1 MSEHSPVETDHWE
14 KVWWLWS
21 LILFATLLFAAVSVW
36 FDDGYTPAQKG
47 QMVILTVGLALWNGA
62 FVYYLRNH
70 APDFS
75 RERDRYLVL
84 ALIYLCGA
92 IGLWF
97 ALASRYPDFNLVL
110 ASLFPQVFSYVRLRW
125 AVPMAIVLIGMATYM
140 QGPAIEGLAPG
151 LGDAWMGAFLIV
163 SAAAIL
169 FAYYLNGIMTQSADR
184 RELIEQLEATRA
196 ELAAAERREGILQE
210 RARLAREIHD
220 TLAQGFISIITHL
233 EASEQNLADNMP
245 QSRHHLTQAKEMARR
260 GLSQA
265 RRVIQDLR
273 PEVLEQSSL
282 PEAITRVVQGWA
294 QQSGIQAQATI
305 TGTHRHVHP
314 EAETTLIRAVQ
325 EALANVQKHAQ
336 ASSVQV
342 TLSYMDDVLM
352 LDVQDN
358 GIGLAS
364 APPPGKGGGYGLT
377 AMRQR
382 VSQVGGSL
390 AVESEPGEGTTVVI
404 QVPIQQMA
412 QPQSAEG
419 EESYETNSRSS
430 RG

>member
-1 MSEHSPVETDHWE
+1 MSEQCPAKGDRWD

-21 LILFATLLFAAVSVW
+21 LILYATLLFAAVEVW
-36 FDDGYTPAQKG
+36 FDARYTAAQKG
-47 QMVILTVGLALWNGA
+47 QMVLLAVVFALWNGA

-70 APDFS
+70 APDFTF
-75 RERDRYLVL
+75 ERDRYLVP
-84 ALIYLCGA
+84 ALIYLSGA

-110 ASLFPQVFSYVRLRW
+110 ASLLPQVFSYVRLRW
-125 AVPMAIVLIGMATYM
+125 AIPIGIVLIGMAAYW
-140 QGPAIEGLAPG
+140 QAPNIEGLFPG
-151 LGDAWMGAFLIV
+151 FDNAWLGGVLIV

-169 FAYYLNGIMTQSADR
+169 FAFYLNGIMTQSADR

-220 TLAQGFISIITHL
+220 TLAQGFIGIITHL
-233 EASEQNLADNMP
+233 EASEQNLSENVA

-260 GLSQA
+260 GVSQA
-265 RRVIQDLR
+265 RRVVQDLR
-273 PEVLEQSSL
+273 PEVLETSPL
-282 PEAITRVVQGWA
+282 PEAIKQVVQGWA
-294 QQSGIQAQATI
+294 QQSGIQAQTTI
-305 TGTHRHVHP
+305 TGTHSHLHP

-336 ASSVQV
+336 ASSAQV

-358 GIGLAS
+358 GIGLEN
-364 APPPGKGGGYGLT
+364 APPPSNGGGYGLT

-390 AVESEPGEGTTVVI
+390 TVESEPGEGTTVVI
-404 QVPIQQMA
+404 QIPMQQMA
-412 QPQSAEG
+412 QPQSAG
-419 EESYETNSRSS
+419 
-430 RG
+430 